1 MKKLTIFIIL
11 CFIFST
17 SIFANI
23 EKNEKP
29 FVIPELK
36 HWEGYVGDFKITSKT
51 NIIYPKDNQEI
62 AEIAH
67 LFSDDFEKM
76 FGIKLKSCDGKH

>member
-1 MKKLTIFIIL
+1 MKRLTIFIII

-36 HWEGYVGDFKITSKT
+36 HKEIKSVNMQKYEYLLLKT
-51 NIIYPKDNQEI
+51 TFDMLFIPKF
-62 AEIAH
+62 A
-67 LFSDDFEKM
+67 
-76 FGIKLKSCDGKH
+76 